1 MVVGANKK
9 VPIRLVLKRIGY
21 RSLQLCEV
29 TITRFPVD
37 HTGLLHFA
45 RDLFGSACWGRAVAS
60 GGTPRGLGFSVTCYA
75 ARLLRGELSLLGK
88 G

>member
-1 MVVGANKK
+1 M
-9 VPIRLVLKRIGY
+9 
-21 RSLQLCEV
+21 
-29 TITRFPVD
+29 D
-37 HTGLLHFA
+37 HTGLLRFA

-88 G
+88 GYGMQWPCEGTSPRTQQQP